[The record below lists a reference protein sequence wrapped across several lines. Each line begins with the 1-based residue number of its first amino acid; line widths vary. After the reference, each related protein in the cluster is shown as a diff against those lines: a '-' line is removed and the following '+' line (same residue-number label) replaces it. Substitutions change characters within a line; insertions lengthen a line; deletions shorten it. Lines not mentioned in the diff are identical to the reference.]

1 MLLFMK
7 FFRTVSIATML
18 MLSSSISF
26 ASGEI
31 VMGDQGAEIA
41 EVQQQLVQRG
51 YDVMADGDFGPATVD
66 AIRSF
71 QETQG
76 IEADGMIDS
85 TTFKLLIGRDMPE
98 ITHGANYI
106 GRRIVNTA
114 HQYLGVPYVFGGNS
128 PRTGLDCSAYVK
140 LVYSQVGIELPR
152 TADAQYTRGTPVS
165 VTDLIPGDA
174 VFFQTYAPGASHVG
188 IYIGDG
194 NFIHASSSRGVTV
207 SSLSAAYYSSH
218 YLGARRMI
226 NQH

>member
-1 MLLFMK
+1 MK